1 MSTIETFS
9 DPHRQQQLYW
19 NEMINLKAGA
29 SYIRLYRDSRGRWV
43 KGLGILKA
51 VASSSSIA
59 GWAVWGDLHLVFP
72 AIIAAS
78 QLVDAIKDYFPFA
91 KEQKAAS
98 AYSTTLDYL
107 FNDVQLEWENI
118 FSGQFTDAEIMTR
131 LHKLRKQQLDARNR
145 NFPDGLVPVP
155 ALLIQAKEEA
165 DVYFKTTYGVN

>member
-1 MSTIETFS
+1 MSTVETFS

-19 NEMINLKAGA
+19 IEMINLKAGA
-29 SYIRLYRDSRGRWV
+29 SYICLYRDSRGRWV

-165 DVYFKTTYGVN
+165 DAYFKTTYGVN